1 MQSRFKIA
9 LSSTLSPEEREQNVR
24 TLIDPRDVGRIPKGF
39 RLKAQGCEPR
49 ATLGNQSGNGFN
61 PNGVAT
67 AVVTLV
73 PQPRWGWRALARRS
87 QGSSLLAT
95 LGWRT
100 QSLWDWLKSAP
111 KSWVTRCLVLLL
123 LCSFVRAAVVT
134 ETTTEFLSSGDF
146 NGDGRLDAIV
156 LDKATG
162 NARVGYQNASG
173 ALTWAAPVPSGVA
186 RAGSLAVGRF
196 ISLNRDAIAV
206 TSFEFNRIH
215 ILDLSV
221 PGLAT
226 PPRIVNPPHDGISS
240 LIQVTQLQGAN
251 ANDSAVLDWLTT
263 ATHDPGLTLL
273 DLLAFG
279 IADGLSSFQDQIAAE
294 GTLVSLGAF
303 ERNLRDDTLLAAIKR
318 GSNDTF
324 AAYTYTNSSGPILI
338 RSNLPS
344 GSEYAFGRFH
354 SETYAR
360 LLFYVPGQSNLTVQ
374 RLVNTAGV
382 IGFGTAT
389 VTTFTSAVHQ
399 VYFLDEGTN
408 GVALV
413 RFGNG
418 VSGLRP
424 PAGNDGPLRVTY
436 GFGLGTSGN
445 VVSLGSGKFAS
456 LTGNSNSLLSAT
468 ANVFTKNS
476 TGYVQTSS
484 SALSATTTS
493 GTRANVWLFNTEPF
507 VNAQPGFIASLNG
520 GGWTTTLSGL
530 PGTVRVRVESDQGAT
545 SGLGNANTN
554 TLGAPPSGSVF
565 GLANQYHPA
574 ISLFSYSAPRAAD
587 PSRITISPAPGAYSA
602 AIQVSLTKANPADSA
617 YFRFNGAGA
626 WTEYFTPF
634 TVSNDVTVAYYGQTL
649 GGARGTLQQ
658 AAYTIAGSTLP
669 PLLNTNGVS
678 GGTNTPPT
686 NTNAN
691 PFQLAT
697 VGTLFYGRQSGS
709 TGSVWAINLDGTSDQ
724 FVTTGTRPR
733 VSPDGRWLA
742 FAREGSP
749 FLSLGNLWL
758 RDLLTG
764 EERRLFT
771 NPNFVVLYDW
781 LNDSSGLVFDYE
793 CGIYTIDLAGVIV
806 DLPMQNDCY
815 DDAPVVNP
823 FDGRISFHNL
833 NIAPLRGLYQ
843 SDPAGSTRQRYN
855 ISVAGPAWPAWSPN
869 GTMLSFAN
877 VRPAT
882 GTGQNLYTMPSD
894 GSEFHQLT
902 GFIDPTNGFPFGAL
916 WSPEGDALVGAGSI
930 RGVNGLWVLPLNETA
945 SACVGNPYRLPTTP
959 GDLIDIAGSIRVG
972 IAPPKLFIR
981 REPGVAIVFWDAR
994 ARNFLLEASAVL
1006 GPNAVWMPVNGP
1018 YPVNAGFHEVVVPN
1032 PDQLNDAFFR
1042 LRHP

>member
-9 LSSTLSPEEREQNVR
+9 LPSPFSPEEREQNVS
-24 TLIDPRDVGRIPKGF
+24 TLIDSRNVGRIPKGF
-39 RLKAQGCEPR
+39 RFKAQGCEQR
-49 ATLGNQSGNGFN
+49 ATLGNQSGNDFN

-87 QGSSLLAT
+87 QGSSFLAT

-111 KSWVTRCLVLLL
+111 KTWVTRCLVLLL
-123 LCSFVRAAVVT
+123 LCSSARAAVVT
-134 ETTTEFLSSGDF
+134 ETSTEFLSSGDF

-221 PGLAT
+221 PGQAT
-226 PPRIVNPPHDGISS
+226 PPRIVHPPHDGIKS
-240 LIQVTQLQGAN
+240 LIAVTQLKNSN
-251 ANDSAVLDWLTT
+251 ANENAVLDWLTT

-273 DLLAFG
+273 DVLAFG
-279 IADGLSSFQDQIAAE
+279 IADGLSSFQDQIVAE
-294 GTLVSLGAF
+294 GTLVSVGAF
-303 ERNLRDDTLLAAIKR
+303 ERNFRDDTLLSAIKR

-324 AAYTYTNSSGPILI
+324 TAYTYTNSAGPILF
-338 RSNLPS
+338 RPNLPS

-354 SETYAR
+354 NETYAR
-360 LLFYVPGQSNLTVQ
+360 LLFYVPGQSNIIVQ

-382 IGFGTAT
+382 IGFGAAT

-408 GVALV
+408 GAAVV
-413 RFGNG
+413 RFGDG
-418 VSGLRP
+418 VVSGLRP
-424 PAGNDGPLRVTY
+424 PAGNDGPLQVAY
-436 GFGLGTSGN
+436 GFGLGASGN
-445 VVSLGSGKFAS
+445 VVSLGSGKFAL
-456 LTGNSNSLLSAT
+456 LTGNTNSLLSVQ

-484 SALSATTTS
+484 SALPAATTS
-493 GTRANVWLFNTEPF
+493 GTRANVWLFDAEPF
-507 VNAQPGFIASLNG
+507 VKAQPGFIASLNG
-520 GGWTTTLSGL
+520 GGWTTALSGL
-530 PGTVRVRVESDQGAT
+530 PGTVRVRVESDQGT
-545 SGLGNANTN
+545 SSGLGNAVTN
-554 TLGAPPSGSVF
+554 VLGAPPSGSAF

-587 PSRITISPAPGAYSA
+587 PSRVTISPVPGAYSA
-602 AIQVSLTKANPADSA
+602 TIQVSLNKANAADSA
-617 YFRFNGAGA
+617 YYRFNGAGA
-626 WTEYFTPF
+626 WTEYLAPF
-634 TVSNDVTVAYYGQTL
+634 AVTNDVTIAFYGQTL
-649 GGARGTLQQ
+649 GGARGTIQQ

-669 PLLNTNGVS
+669 PELDVNNGGVTNGPPVNTNV
-678 GGTNTPPT
+678 
-686 NTNAN
+686 N
-691 PFQLAT
+691 PFQLST

-709 TGSVWAINLDGTSDQ
+709 TGSVWAIHLDGTSDQ

-742 FAREGSP
+742 FTREGSP

-758 RDLLTG
+758 RDLISG

-781 LNDSSGLVFDYE
+781 LNDSSGLVFDFE
-793 CGIYTIDLAGVIV
+793 CGIYTVDLNGGVT

-823 FDGRISFHNL
+823 FDGSLAFHNL
-833 NIAPLRGLYQ
+833 NIAPLRGLYH
-843 SDPAGSTRQRYN
+843 SDASGSTRQRFN
-855 ISVAGPAWPAWSPN
+855 IAVAGPAWPSWSPN
-869 GTMLSFAN
+869 GTILAFAN
-877 VRPAT
+877 VRPGT

-894 GSEFHQLT
+894 ASSVHPIT
-902 GFIDPTNGFPFGAL
+902 GFTDATNGFPFGAI
-916 WSPEGDALVGAGSI
+916 WSPNGDALIGAGSV
-930 RGVNGLWVLPLNETA
+930 RGVNGLWILPLDA
-945 SACVGNPYRLPTTP
+945 SLTTCVGTPIRLPTTP

-981 REPGVAIVFWDAR
+981 REPGVAIVFWDTR
-994 ARNFLLEASAVL
+994 ARGFILEATAEL
-1006 GPNAVWMPVNGP
+1006 GSGAVWVPIDGP

-1032 PDQLNDAFFR
+1032 PELLNDAFFR
-1042 LRHP
+1042 LRRP

>member
-1 MQSRFKIA
+1 MNPLPQSFESR
-9 LSSTLSPEEREQNVR
+9 P
-24 TLIDPRDVGRIPKGF
+24 
-39 RLKAQGCEPR
+39 
-49 ATLGNQSGNGFN
+49 ATTRRSLW
-61 PNGVAT
+61 AT
-67 AVVTLV
+67 AL
-73 PQPRWGWRALARRS
+73 
-87 QGSSLLAT
+87 LLA
-95 LGWRT
+95 G
-100 QSLWDWLKSAP
+100 SLA
-111 KSWVTRCLVLLL
+111 LLL
-123 LCSFVRAAVVT
+123 PGFARAAAVT
-134 ETTTEFLSSGDF
+134 ETVTEFLSSGDF
-146 NGDGRLDAIV
+146 NGDGRIDAIV
-156 LDKATG
+156 LDKTTG

-186 RAGSLAVGRF
+186 RAGSLAAGRF

-206 TSFEFNRIH
+206 TSIEFNRIH
-215 ILDLSV
+215 LLDLSV

-251 ANDSAVLDWLTT
+251 ANADEGLDWLTT
-263 ATHDPGLTLL
+263 ATHDPGITLL
-273 DLLAFG
+273 DLLAFS
-279 IADGLSSFQDQIAAE
+279 IADGLSSFQDQIVAE

-303 ERNLRDDTLLAAIKR
+303 ERNLNDDTLLAAIKR

-324 AAYTYTNSSGPILI
+324 VAYTYTNSLGPILV
-338 RSNLPS
+338 RSNLPP
-344 GSEYAFGRFH
+344 GTEYAFGRFH

-360 LLFYVPGQSNLTVQ
+360 LLFYVPGQSNITVQ

-382 IGFGTAT
+382 IGFGATA
-389 VTTFTSAVHQ
+389 VTAFAAAVEK
-399 VYFLDEGTN
+399 VFFLDEGTN
-408 GVALV
+408 GVAIV
-413 RFGNG
+413 RFGDG
-418 VSGLRP
+418 VVSGLRP

-436 GFGLGTSGN
+436 GIGVGTSGN
-445 VVSLGSGKFAS
+445 IVSLGSGRFAL
-456 LTGNSNSLLSAT
+456 LTGGSNSLLSVT

-484 SALSATTTS
+484 SPLPTVTTS
-493 GTRANVWLFNTEPF
+493 GTRANVWLFGAEPF

-520 GGWTTTLSGL
+520 GGWTTALSGL
-530 PGTVRVRVESDQGAT
+530 PGTVRVRVENDQGAT
-545 SGLGNANTN
+545 SGLGNAATN
-554 TLGAPPSGSVF
+554 TLGAPPTGTTF
-565 GLANQYHPA
+565 GLANQYHSA

-602 AIQVSLTKANPADSA
+602 AIQVSLTKATPTDSA
-617 YFRFNGAGA
+617 YYRFNGAGE
-626 WTEYFTPF
+626 WNEYFTPF

-649 GGARGTLQQ
+649 GGARGTMQQ
-658 AAYTIAGSTLP
+658 AGYTIAGSTLP

-678 GGTNTPPT
+678 GGTNNPPD
-686 NTNAN
+686 NTNAS
-691 PFQLAT
+691 PFQLSTA
-697 VGTLFYGRQSGS
+697 GTLFYGRQSGS
-709 TGSVWAINLDGTSDQ
+709 TGSVWAINLDGTGDQ

-742 FAREGSP
+742 FTREGTP

-758 RDLLTG
+758 RDLTTG

-806 DLPMQNDCY
+806 DLPMPNDCY

-823 FDGRISFHNL
+823 FDGRIAFHSL

-843 SDPAGSTRQRYN
+843 SDATGTTRQRYD
-855 ISVAGPAWPAWSPN
+855 ISVAGPAWPSWSPN
-869 GTMLSFAN
+869 GAMLSFAD
-877 VRPAT
+877 VRPGT

-894 GSEFHQLT
+894 GSEVHQLT
-902 GFIDPTNGFPFGAL
+902 GFLDATNGFPFGAL
-916 WSPEGDALVGAGSI
+916 WSPENDALIGAGSI

-945 SACVGNPYRLPTTP
+945 TACVGNPYRLPTTP

-981 REPGVAIVFWDAR
+981 REPGVAIVSWDAR
-994 ARNFLLEASAVL
+994 VRNFILEASAVL
-1006 GPNAVWMPVNGP
+1006 GPNAVWVPIVGP
-1018 YPVNAGFHEVVVPN
+1018 YPVNAGFHEVLVPN

-1042 LRHP
+1042 LRKP